1 MLIRKFL
8 VGASAIMALTTSGTM
23 QAADPQAGHAGMDH
37 SKMSKMPAPKVKAG
51 KLKILKKMPESG
63 KVREGGYDSS
73 NAMEPTSVR
82 DTLARRCAL
91 ASRGIIMLDNAT
103 WKRCGGK
110 PKGAA
115 RGAGYYPAMPPW
127 NKAGKGK
134 TKAMDHSKMGH

>member
-8 VGASAIMALTTSGTM
+8 VGASAIMALTTSGSM
-23 QAADPQAGHAGMDH
+23 QAADPHAGMDH
-37 SKMSKMPAPKVKAG
+37 SKMSKMPAPEVKAG
-51 KLKILKKMPESG
+51 KLKSLKTVPASG
-63 KVREGGYDSS
+63 KAREGSYDGRY
-73 NAMEPTSVR
+73 AMEPTSNR
-82 DTLARRCAL
+82 ATLARRCAL

-115 RGAGYYPAMPPW
+115 RGAGYYPAIPPW

-134 TKAMDHSKMGH
+134 AKEMDHSKMGH